1 MGNDRIKKKFDDIDG
16 KIDLMMGYCHSLQL
30 KNKALFLKITSL
42 EADLDGKRTAEID
55 FSEQEAFIR
64 SKIEGLLA
72 KLNTFSSSLDKNES
86 SSL

>member
-1 MGNDRIKKKFDDIDG
+1 LGNDRIKKKFDDIDG
-16 KIDLMMGYCHSLQL
+16 KIDLMMGYCQSLQL
-30 KNKALFLKITSL
+30 ENKALFLKITSL
-42 EADLDGKRTAEID
+42 EADLDGKRTIEMD

-72 KLNTFSSSLDKNES
+72 KLNTFSISLNKTES